1 MAFIKDYSHARK
13 GSCSDAG
20 QYRRAVMRLIQL
32 RCALSSGRIVITMM
46 ATSKHPIKQ
55 QDEVFF
61 VCCRRFP
68 YIPSGNPLRPFFK
81 PIDLE
86 DA

>member
-46 ATSKHPIKQ
+46 ATSKHLIKQ

-61 VCCRRFP
+61 EVCRRSPYMSQGFP
-68 YIPSGNPLRPFFK
+68 
-81 PIDLE
+81 
-86 DA
+86 